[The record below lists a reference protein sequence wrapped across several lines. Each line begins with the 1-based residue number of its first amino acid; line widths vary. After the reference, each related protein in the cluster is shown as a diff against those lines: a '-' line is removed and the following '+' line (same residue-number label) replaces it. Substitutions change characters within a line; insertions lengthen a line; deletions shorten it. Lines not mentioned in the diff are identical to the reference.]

1 MFTLARKMPK
11 SLGMDNLVSFK
22 RGEVLAREGDPIS
35 HLAMIKSGR
44 VSVFLER
51 SGKKIEI
58 MTLTASQIF
67 GEAAAFAPAKH
78 PFSYEAHIDTKVII
92 VPIELIRQQVNGSP
106 ASAKLLVKNL
116 VDQVKNLLNS
126 FRSVRMEQDK
136 SPCPQ
141 MVIPKIFAILNN
153 VARLTGQKTPDK
165 PNEVLLDWGTL
176 KIQCSRL
183 FLESPP
189 RMRSLLDLLLKLKHL
204 ELRFEKND
212 EGEEELS
219 KVLVYNV
226 QFIDDFSEFY
236 QYNLFKGG
244 RSEIIYLDPLAHR
257 VARAMVDI
265 AKPEPADGKGVVH
278 LDYEKLVAEL
288 KRKYQIEMKET
299 HLNALEKKGL
309 FVKRQAG
316 ETNTR
321 ISFDKAEYERVVAF
335 WNVLAEIDEWNEKGF
350 VDLTVKKEVRKE
362 SEAESAIEQGAPCG
376 ACGGLIQTSHKFC
389 PHCGAKQAA

>member
-1 MFTLARKMPK
+1 
-11 SLGMDNLVSFK
+11 MDNLVSFK

-35 HLAMIKSGR
+35 HLTMIKSGR

-92 VPIELIRQQVNGSP
+92 VPIELIRQQVNAAP

-116 VDQVKNLLNS
+116 VDQVKHLLTS
-126 FRSVRMEQDK
+126 FRSVKMEQDK

-141 MVIPKIFAILNN
+141 MVIPKIFAILNV
-153 VARLTGQKTPDK
+153 VARITGQKTPDK
-165 PNEVLLDWGTL
+165 PNEILVDWGTL
-176 KIQCSRL
+176 KIQTSRL
-183 FLESPP
+183 FLDSPP

-212 EGEEELS
+212 DGEEELS
-219 KVLVYNV
+219 KILVSNI
-226 QFIDDFSEFY
+226 QIIEDFSEFY

-244 RSEIIYLDPLAHR
+244 RSEIIYIDPLAHR
-257 VARAMVDI
+257 VARAMVEV
-265 AKPEPADGKGVVH
+265 AKPEPIDAKGVVH

-288 KRKYQIEMKET
+288 KKKYQIEMKET
-299 HLNALEKKGL
+299 HLNAMEKKGL

-316 ETNTR
+316 EAQTR
-321 ISFDKAEYERVVAF
+321 LSFDKLEFERVVGF
-335 WNVLAEIDEWNEKGF
+335 WNILAEIDEWNEKGF
-350 VDLTVKKEVRKE
+350 VDLTIKKELKKE
-362 SEAESAIEQGAPCG
+362 DAAAGEAAGVPCT
-376 ACGGLIQTSHKFC
+376 ACGGLLLETHKFC
-389 PHCGAKQAA
+389 PHCGAKHSSGQAA